1 MHRRACQN
9 RLLCLPIKSSP
20 RPERSVKAT
29 CFNLSHVHALPITA
43 AYLSE
48 SSLQDPLVSRVM
60 QFTFRGWPATV
71 ATELKLHHTR
81 NHELTVEGRC
91 LLWGIWVVVPQK
103 LQERLL
109 DLHHDHGEVVRMK
122 SLPRNVMWW
131 PGMEAN
137 IEALNKGG
145 TSCN

>member
-1 MHRRACQN
+1 M
-9 RLLCLPIKSSP
+9 
-20 RPERSVKAT
+20 
-29 CFNLSHVHALPITA
+29 
-43 AYLSE
+43 
-48 SSLQDPLVSRVM
+48 
-60 QFTFRGWPATV
+60 
-71 ATELKLHHTR
+71 
-81 NHELTVEGRC
+81 
-91 LLWGIWVVVPQK
+91 VVPQK

-137 IEALNKGG
+137 IEALDKAG